1 MKRFIH
7 YSIIIAFLFSINFTV
22 TGQNPQKGFFAGR
35 VLDKETGEALVG
47 ANIYMKN
54 NLTIGEVSDFNG
66 YFSIPLSPGQ
76 YVFVVSFTGMKKQLV
91 NVNIKAGETTFKTIY
106 MVPFSIQFQEVEI
119 RAGRFDKKIEEQTV
133 SIDVIKP
140 RLIEAKNT
148 RSVETILNMAPGVTI
163 LDEEPQ
169 IRGGSGFTFGVGS
182 KVGVFIDDMPI
193 ITGDAGKPDW
203 SLIPVEDIKQ
213 IEVVKGA
220 ASVLSGS
227 SALSGAIYIRTS
239 YPSVT
244 PHTKINVYSGM
255 YTAPRAPA
263 KKWWNGINYLAG
275 ASFLHSRRL
284 GEGHTDFVIGGI
296 IMADRSYIGAPIP
309 GPYVTNPGDSISDA
323 DMANRKGRI
332 NFKLRRRSKTKK
344 GLNFG
349 INGNIM
355 YKHESTPLIW
365 LDDTTNFYR
374 GYPGGT
380 LLADKLTMYFD
391 PYINFYTS
399 MGIKHQ
405 FTNRILFRNSDAIN
419 DQSTRAVMI
428 YNNYQFSKR
437 FKYLKNIDLIGGISS
452 NLTWSKASMY
462 EANGS
467 DENTMWNLS
476 LYLEIQKKFG
486 EFINLSLGGRIEN
499 YRLNDT
505 ITDTRPIFRA
515 GASFKLGQETF
526 LRTSIGQGY
535 RFPTITERYIKTS
548 VGSIG
553 VFDNPELKPE
563 YSWNA
568 EVGLK
573 QGLKFNKFYGYF
585 DIALFYQKYENTIEN
600 LFGFWDSTY
609 QFAYAGFKFVNTGK
623 SQVTGVDMSLN
634 GQAKFHKYW
643 HINMMLAYT
652 YIKPISLDPDYV
664 FTHDFNPGGNTSFSY
679 NSTSVDPSRRILKY
693 RFLSTAK
700 MDFEIGYKN
709 FTYGF
714 SLKYYSKIVN
724 LDKSVFD
731 FEDATVNSGGT
742 LQPVLYK
749 NYFYHHNNG
758 NAIMDMRI
766 SYVIKK
772 KHRIAL
778 LSDNIFN
785 RRYSLRP
792 LKAEPMRN
800 IQIQYTLNL

>member
-1 MKRFIH
+1 MKHFLLFN
-7 YSIIIAFLFSINFTV
+7 IIIFTLLFSVSSF
-22 TGQNPQKGFFAGR
+22 GQNEKGFFAGR

-47 ANIYMKN
+47 ANIYLKS
-54 NLTIGEVSDFNG
+54 NLTVGEVSDFNG
-66 YFSIPLSPGQ
+66 YFSIPMDPGT
-76 YVFVVSFTGMKKQLV
+76 YEFIVSFTGMKKEHIT
-91 NVNIKAGETTFKTIY
+91 VNIKSKETTYKTIN
-106 MVPFSIQFQEVEI
+106 MVPFSVQFQEVEI
-119 RAGRFDKKIEEQTV
+119 RAGKFEKKIEDQTV
-133 SIDVIKP
+133 SVDVLKP
-140 RLIEAKNT
+140 KMIEDRNT
-148 RSVETILNMAPGVTI
+148 RSVETVLNMAPGVTI

-203 SLIPVEDIKQ
+203 SLIPIEDIKQ

-244 PHTKINVYSGM
+244 PHTRVNVYSGM
-255 YTAPRAPA
+255 YSAPREPA
-263 KKWWNGINYLAG
+263 KKWWKGINYMAG

-284 GEGHTDFVIGGI
+284 GVGNTDFVIGGTV
-296 IMADRSYIGAPIP
+296 MTDRSYIGAPIP
-309 GPYVTNPGDSISDA
+309 GPYVQNPGDSISDA
-323 DMANRKGRI
+323 DMANYKGRL

-355 YKHESTPLIW
+355 YKHQSTPLVW
-365 LDDTTNFYR
+365 LDDTANFYR

-380 LLADKLTMYFD
+380 LLADNITMYFD
-391 PYINFYTS
+391 PYVNIYTS

-405 FTNRILFRNSDAIN
+405 FTNRILYRNSNAIN
-419 DQSTRAVMI
+419 DQSTRAVMV

-437 FKYLKNIDLIGGISS
+437 FKNLSNIDLIGGVTS
-452 NLTWSKASMY
+452 NFTWSKASMY

-476 LYLEIQKKFG
+476 LYLEIEKKFG
-486 EFINLSLGGRIEN
+486 ENINLSIGGRLEN
-499 YRLNDT
+499 FRLNDT

-515 GASFKLGQETF
+515 GASFKLGQETY

-535 RFPTITERYIKTS
+535 RFPTITERYIRTS

-553 VFDNPELKPE
+553 VFDNPNLIPE

-568 EVGLK
+568 EIGLK
-573 QGLKFNKFYGYF
+573 QGIKFSKFYGYF
-585 DIALFYQKYENTIEN
+585 DVALFYQKYENTIEN

-609 QFAYAGFKFVNTGK
+609 NFAIAGFKFVNTGK
-623 SQVTGVDMSLN
+623 SQVTGIDMSLK
-634 GQAKFHKYW
+634 GQAKFHKNW
-643 HINMMLAYT
+643 HINIMLAYT
-652 YIKPISLDPDYV
+652 YIKPISLDPNYV
-664 FTHDFNPGGNTSFSY
+664 FTHDYNPSGNSAFSY
-679 NSTSVDPSRRILKY
+679 NSTSVDPSKKILKY
-693 RFLSTAK
+693 RFLSTGK
-700 MDFEIGYKN
+700 MDIELGFKN
-709 FTYGF
+709 LTYGI
-714 SLKYYSKIVN
+714 SMRYYSRIVN

-731 FEDATVNSGGT
+731 FEQATTNSGGY

-749 NYFYHHNNG
+749 DYYYNHNNG
-758 NAIMDMRI
+758 NAIVDMRI
-766 SYVIKK
+766 SYVLNKI
-772 KHRIAL
+772 HRFAL
-778 LSDNIFN
+778 LSENIFN